1 MLTILA
7 LPTGTIGAAATVLL
21 DLLSDLVDLRLG
33 PSSRL
38 ASTFIA
44 PLRPDDIYELR
55 SAGQRTLL
63 ATWPC
68 THWVK
73 LDPASDGTLACG
85 DPIEITTLQ

>member
-1 MLTILA
+1 MPTILA

-44 PLRPDDIYELR
+44 PLRPDDIYELAER
-55 SAGQRTLL
+55 LDNVTDAIDDVGDLVFLGHHPT
-63 ATWPC
+63 
-68 THWVK
+68 
-73 LDPASDGTLACG
+73 LDP
-85 DPIEITTLQ
+85 